1 MPLIQIRFHPELP
14 SMMSPFDVLPH
25 LTCYFMCCST
35 LKLALAIFI
44 YSRDQGRKVHCFL
57 RKLANA
63 GSV

>member
-1 MPLIQIRFHPELP
+1 MISL
-14 SMMSPFDVLPH
+14 FDALPH
-25 LTCYFMCCST
+25 LTYYFMCCST

-44 YSRDQGRKVHCFL
+44 YSPQIQFIQIPRDGDCERVHRFL